1 MFSKPLQSLNDQ
13 IQGRLLSLA
22 AVFLFI
28 YSIALTLSP
37 AARARTWD
45 VYYRWDHWL
54 GFLLWVI
61 LFGVIH
67 QQSSRWLPDRD
78 PYLVAVVALLSG
90 WGLLTVWRLTPDLGL
105 RQSVWLL
112 VASVIFTLGIRLPS
126 DLSFL
131 RRYKYLWLTG
141 GLVLTALTLL
151 LGTNPLGY
159 GPRLWLGCCGIYIQP
174 SEPLKLLL
182 IVYLAAYL
190 ADQIIIPSGSQRNRA
205 LHTNTPTISS
215 GSLITWLAPTLIM
228 TGLAMLLLIVQRDL
242 GTAAIF
248 LFIYAIVVFIAT
260 GQKRVL
266 VASALAIGLAG
277 LAGYELFDVV
287 RLRVDAWLNPWL
299 DPSGRSYQIVQS
311 LLAIA
316 NGGLVGRGPGLGNP
330 GLVPVSHSDFIF
342 AALVEENG
350 LIGAIGL
357 LILLALMAARGM
369 RVTINASDP
378 YRRYVAAGLTTYLV
392 GQSILIIGGNL
403 RLLPLTGVTLPFVSY
418 GGSSLVTSFL
428 ILLILLHISN
438 KTEVRATPLQN
449 TRPYLAISGLLL
461 AGIAAT
467 TVITGWWTFYRAP
480 ILLTRTDNTRR
491 AIADRYVRR
500 GSILDRHNNP
510 LVEVLGQPGSYTRHN
525 LDPALGSI
533 IGYTHPVYG
542 QFGLESSLDPYL
554 RGLQDNPSLSIWW
567 NHLLYGQP
575 PPGLDVRLS
584 LDSDL
589 QKTADSLLG
598 DNIGALVL
606 LNPQSG
612 EILVMASHP
621 TFDPDQLDQNWANLV
636 QDKNAPFF
644 NRATLGQYTPGSA
657 LGPLL
662 MAAASAQGG
671 LPPLPQILNN
681 KLGEVSLACSQA
693 QFANTWVG
701 KIIAGCPD
709 AVFTLGSALGS
720 DHLLDLFHNL
730 GLYTAPNIRLP
741 TASTPQPLRLNDPG
755 YAALGLSNTQSGSNR
770 VLLISPLQMA
780 LAVAP
785 LSAGGVRPTPILVM
799 AVDTPQYGWVIL
811 PPSGKP
817 TQVFTIQVANE
828 TATLL
833 ASDNLPIWQ
842 SAATATNGNDQTV
855 TWYLS
860 GTLPDRQGTPF
871 ILVLLL
877 EENNPSEASQ
887 IGQSLIQA
895 ILHP

>member
-22 AVFLFI
+22 ALFLFI

-78 PYLVAVVALLSG
+78 PYLVTVVALLSG

-316 NGGLVGRGPGLGNP
+316 NGGLVGRRPGPGQPRP
-330 GLVPVSHSDFIF
+330 GTH
-342 AALVEENG
+342 
-350 LIGAIGL
+350 
-357 LILLALMAARGM
+357 LALGFHLCCSGRRKRFDRCY
-369 RVTINASDP
+369 RVTHLAGFAGST
-378 YRRYVAAGLTTYLV
+378 RYARNFKCIRSL
-392 GQSILIIGGNL
+392 
-403 RLLPLTGVTLPFVSY
+403 
-418 GGSSLVTSFL
+418 SSLC
-428 ILLILLHISN
+428 
-438 KTEVRATPLQN
+438 R
-449 TRPYLAISGLLL
+449 
-461 AGIAAT
+461 
-467 TVITGWWTFYRAP
+467 GWP
-480 ILLTRTDNTRR
+480 
-491 AIADRYVRR
+491 
-500 GSILDRHNNP
+500 
-510 LVEVLGQPGSYTRHN
+510 
-525 LDPALGSI
+525 
-533 IGYTHPVYG
+533 
-542 QFGLESSLDPYL
+542 
-554 RGLQDNPSLSIWW
+554 
-567 NHLLYGQP
+567 
-575 PPGLDVRLS
+575 
-584 LDSDL
+584 
-589 QKTADSLLG
+589 
-598 DNIGALVL
+598 
-606 LNPQSG
+606 
-612 EILVMASHP
+612 
-621 TFDPDQLDQNWANLV
+621 
-636 QDKNAPFF
+636 
-644 NRATLGQYTPGSA
+644 
-657 LGPLL
+657 
-662 MAAASAQGG
+662 
-671 LPPLPQILNN
+671 
-681 KLGEVSLACSQA
+681 
-693 QFANTWVG
+693 
-701 KIIAGCPD
+701 
-709 AVFTLGSALGS
+709 
-720 DHLLDLFHNL
+720 
-730 GLYTAPNIRLP
+730 
-741 TASTPQPLRLNDPG
+741 
-755 YAALGLSNTQSGSNR
+755 
-770 VLLISPLQMA
+770 
-780 LAVAP
+780 
-785 LSAGGVRPTPILVM
+785 
-799 AVDTPQYGWVIL
+799 
-811 PPSGKP
+811 
-817 TQVFTIQVANE
+817 
-828 TATLL
+828 
-833 ASDNLPIWQ
+833 DNLPGR
-842 SAATATNGNDQTV
+842 SKH
-855 TWYLS
+855 
-860 GTLPDRQGTPF
+860 PDHRR
-871 ILVLLL
+871 
-877 EENNPSEASQ
+877 
-887 IGQSLIQA
+887 
-895 ILHP
+895 